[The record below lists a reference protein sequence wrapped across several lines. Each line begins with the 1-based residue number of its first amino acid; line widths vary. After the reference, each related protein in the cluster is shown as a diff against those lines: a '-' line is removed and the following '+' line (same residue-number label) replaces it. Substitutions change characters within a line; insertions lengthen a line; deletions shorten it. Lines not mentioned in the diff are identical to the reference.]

1 MGAHVARA
9 LALWLG
15 VVSAGGAAAAEADP
29 AAAARGRALYQ
40 ELCADCHGARAGG
53 GNGPDIVGTRA
64 EFIREAAEGV
74 EDMPEI
80 DLTEAQ
86 INALAAWLARLALD
100 AAGE

>member
-15 VVSAGGAAAAEADP
+15 AVSAGGAAAAEP

-40 ELCADCHGARAGG
+40 ELCADCYGARAGG

-86 INALAAWLARLALD
+86 INALAAWLARLAED
-100 AAGE
+100 AARE